1 MEGGLQSQSTHVTSY
16 ISYPSSYKY
25 AYRNKTGKLSIYL
38 KCIAA
43 FRHWGVSAF
52 RRIFTNMK
60 QRILTHTHTHIEIF
74 KKLRKRCVLLSV
86 FFIIFDG
93 FLFLFFDFLL

>member
-25 AYRNKTGKLSIYL
+25 AYRNKTDKLSIYL

-60 QRILTHTHTHIEIF
+60 QRIFLHTYTYRDFQKIKE
-74 KKLRKRCVLLSV
+74 KVCTLECV
-86 FFIIFDG
+86 FYYF
-93 FLFLFFDFLL
+93 